1 MDKIQLFLSKD
12 TINSVILDVFTYLLE
27 SINLNTFPAV
37 TVWLA
42 LEATTYIRIIERA
55 KELF

>member
-1 MDKIQLFLSKD
+1 MDKIQFFLSKD
-12 TINSVILDVFTYLLE
+12 TINSAILDVFTYLLE

-37 TVWLA
+37 TVLLA